1 MQFLYTRL
9 KRVLQTTYKD
19 EWCEGGRSPYGA
31 HCSYHGELSVFTC
44 TRDLLQ
50 NGTLCVR
57 QVRVSLTLY
66 TFIEGVLCIVGY
78 HFIFCVQRNS

>member
-1 MQFLYTRL
+1 MSGLKVVGVLMVLIAAIMVSYLFLH
-9 KRVLQTTYKD
+9 V
-19 EWCEGGRSPYGA
+19 A
-31 HCSYHGELSVFTC
+31 